1 MRKWKMIDL
10 FIEVQGDTVATHYAD
25 PELVKQLL
33 QKAKEMGVEA
43 ESMRNLPCG

>member
-33 QKAKEMGVEA
+33 QKAKRLGVAA
-43 ESMRNLPCG
+43 EFTRNLPCG